1 MNSTKR
7 STILEYFDLRF
18 LEHLFDIVFSDFIES
33 NSFLRDNPRE
43 NLTFKFIIR
52 TIDID
57 SFGES
62 FKNSSVVGSLM
73 LRAFSYS

>member
-7 STILEYFDLRF
+7 STILEYFDFRF
-18 LEHLFDIVFSDFIES
+18 LENLFDIVFGDFIEG
-33 NSFLRDNPRE
+33 NSFLRDDPGE
-43 NLTFKFIIR
+43 NLTFKFVIW
-52 TIDID
+52 TVDIY

-62 FKNSSVVGSLM
+62 FKNSSVVGDLM